1 MRDAENH
8 ARVNGSSHGLVH
20 LSPALVGR
28 AHPAPRAPNR
38 AVASHEQEGAVPGSS
53 DLLGSGFG
61 DLIGTSAVMQSVY
74 RTARTVAPAK
84 ASILV
89 TGETGTGKGRLVRA
103 IHDSSPRAGRP
114 FVSVQTSGLVES
126 LLESELFGHERGAFT
141 DADRRRIGRFE
152 QAEGGTLFLDEVGE
166 MPLSVQVK
174 LLNFLQERTF
184 ERVGGN
190 ESISA
195 DVRLVAA
202 THRSLDVEVEQGRFR
217 EDLYYRL
224 SVVRV
229 EMPPLRERGDDIEQL
244 ATVFLNRFAGESNK
258 PITGFTNRALAVLR
272 VHSWPGNVRE
282 LENAIERAVVLCEGT
297 RVDAH
302 DLSLERLR
310 PRNIA
315 TLADLERDAII
326 STLAAVNSSA
336 RAAEIL
342 GVSLRTV
349 QYRIKK
355 YGLTGKRFIRQ

>member
-1 MRDAENH
+1 MRDAANQGP
-8 ARVNGSSHGLVH
+8 VNGSSNGLAS
-20 LSPALVGR
+20 LSPALVG
-28 AHPAPRAPNR
+28 
-38 AVASHEQEGAVPGSS
+38 
-53 DLLGSGFG
+53 FG
-61 DLIGTSAVMQSVY
+61 DLVGTSAVMQSVY
-74 RTARTVAPAK
+74 RTARSVAPAK

-103 IHDSSPRAGRP
+103 IHDSSPRADRP
-114 FVSVQTSGLVES
+114 FVSVQTSGLVET
-126 LLESELFGHERGAFT
+126 LLESELFGHERGSFT
-141 DADRRRIGRFE
+141 GADRRRIGRFE

-174 LLNFLQERTF
+174 LLHFLQERTF

-202 THRSLDVEVEQGRFR
+202 THRSLDVEVERGRFR

-244 ATVFLNRFAGESNK
+244 ANVFLNRFVGESEK
-258 PITGFTNRALAVLR
+258 PITGFTNEALAVLR
-272 VHSWPGNVRE
+272 VHGWPGNVRE
-282 LENAIERAVVLCEGT
+282 LENAVERAVVLCQGT
-297 RVDAH
+297 EIDAH
-302 DLSLERLR
+302 DLSLERPR
-310 PRNIA
+310 PRSA
-315 TLADLERDAII
+315 VTLADMERDAII

-349 QYRIKK
+349 QYRMKK
-355 YGLTGKRFIRQ
+355 YGLTGKRFIG